1 MINRFFRHRPLRYL
15 LWAGLGAVIAL
26 LSLLRSG
33 FGLIYFWADA
43 LSTAGAVLILL
54 GLLGL
59 AASCGAF
66 DTFRFSF
73 STLKS
78 RRYRTLYD
86 FNEAHKEKRKRSE
99 WGFALPLT
107 LGAAYLL
114 IAIMLSLAV

>member
-1 MINRFFRHRPLRYL
+1 MINRFFCHHPLRYL
-15 LWAGLGAVIAL
+15 FWVGLGAAVAL

-33 FGLIYFWADA
+33 FGLIFFWADA
-43 LSTAGAVLILL
+43 LSAAGAVLILL

-59 AASCGAF
+59 AAHCGAF

-78 RRYRTLYD
+78 RHYRTMYE
-86 FNEAHKEKRKRSE
+86 FNEARKKKRNKRE
-99 WGFALPLT
+99 WIFAPPLT

-114 IAIMLSLAV
+114 IGILLFPGV

>member
-1 MINRFFRHRPLRYL
+1 MIKRFFCHRPLRYL

-33 FGLIYFWADA
+33 FGLICFWVDA

-66 DTFRFSF
+66 DIFRFSF

-99 WGFALPLT
+99 WGFAPPLA

-114 IAIMLSLAV
+114 IGILLSLAV